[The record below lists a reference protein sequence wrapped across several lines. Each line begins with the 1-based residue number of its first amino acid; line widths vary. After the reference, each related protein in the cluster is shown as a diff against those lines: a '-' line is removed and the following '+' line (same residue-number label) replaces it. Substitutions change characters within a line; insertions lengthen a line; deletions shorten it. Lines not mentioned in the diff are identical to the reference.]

1 MDDTPAGDERG
12 HSMELILGWER
23 LHKDQDL
30 LQVLVGDFGL
40 GIWRWKRRITLMFL
54 FIHGIS

>member
-1 MDDTPAGDERG
+1 
-12 HSMELILGWER
+12 MELILAWQR

-30 LQVLVGDFGL
+30 LQVLVGDFHQQLLGL
-40 GIWRWKRRITLMFL
+40 GMWRWKRRIRLMFL

>member
-1 MDDTPAGDERG
+1 
-12 HSMELILGWER
+12 MELILGWER